1 MNRSMIVRRE
11 RKKLQMQ
18 GMQVTR
24 RGGVLEVRR
33 SDAGCSTTKQMDFL
47 RSRLGFTLLELII
60 SISMLVIIIVI
71 ISGAMRLAS
80 RSIADGERKIEALER
95 LRTSFSIINA
105 QIQSGMPL
113 MYSDQGGLSLQGTQG
128 PQQGVQQGAKPG
140 VQGAQGTQ
148 QGAQQSTPQQGVQGT
163 QGVLGIQKSYF
174 KGDGKSLQLS
184 TNYSIWGGQK
194 GYVLV
199 TYRVDTDRSGKR
211 ALYASEHIIGIEA
224 SRETKLLEGFDDIGF
239 EYFEKGL
246 VVGEPGT
253 WVQQW
258 TNDTATPSKIRLYL
272 LSGSKERR
280 MVLPIRASAQTAAGG

>member
-1 MNRSMIVRRE
+1 M
-11 RKKLQMQ
+11 
-18 GMQVTR
+18 
-24 RGGVLEVRR
+24 RG
-33 SDAGCSTTKQMDFL
+33 
-47 RSRLGFTLLELII
+47 RLGFTLLELMI

-148 QGAQQSTPQQGVQGT
+148 QGAQQSTPQQGPQQGVQGT
-163 QGVLGIQKSYF
+163 QGVLGTQKSYF

>member
-1 MNRSMIVRRE
+1 
-11 RKKLQMQ
+11 
-18 GMQVTR
+18 
-24 RGGVLEVRR
+24 
-33 SDAGCSTTKQMDFL
+33 
-47 RSRLGFTLLELII
+47 
-60 SISMLVIIIVI
+60 
-71 ISGAMRLAS
+71 
-80 RSIADGERKIEALER
+80 
-95 LRTSFSIINA
+95 
-105 QIQSGMPL
+105 

-148 QGAQQSTPQQGVQGT
+148 QGAQQSTPQQGPQQGVQGT

-280 MVLPIRASAQTAAGG
+280 MVLPIRASAQAAAGG